1 MPFVVPGWMG
11 IIFIVMAI
19 SVAVRISGGGGS
31 RRKFRKGWDGFSED
45 LERRIAELE
54 EAQRQLEAAGTPE
67 LERRVAE
74 LEERL
79 DFAERM
85 LAKQRDPDRLGPPK
99 A

>member
-11 IIFIVMAI
+11 IVFIVMAVSI
-19 SVAVRISGGGGS
+19 AIRISGRGGS
-31 RRKFRKGWDGFSED
+31 RLKNRWGGFSED

-54 EAQRQLEAAGTPE
+54 ESQRQVGAGDTAA
-67 LERRVAE
+67 LAQRVAE

-85 LAKQRDPDRLGPPK
+85 LARQKEADRLSPPR

>member
-11 IIFIVMAI
+11 IIFIVMAV
-19 SVAVRISGGGGS
+19 SVAVRISGRGGS
-31 RRKFRKGWDGFSED
+31 RLKRQWGGFSED

-54 EAQRQLEAAGTPE
+54 ETQRQLGSGDTAE